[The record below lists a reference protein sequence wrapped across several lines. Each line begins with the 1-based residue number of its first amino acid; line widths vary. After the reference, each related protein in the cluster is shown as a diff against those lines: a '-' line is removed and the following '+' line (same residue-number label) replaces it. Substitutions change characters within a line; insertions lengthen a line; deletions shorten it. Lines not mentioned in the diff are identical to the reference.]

1 MEVCQVDPVMVVM
14 YLKAQM
20 AYAKVLERLVCWLL
34 SVCNPSLWDVKFKVT
49 LNNTW
54 SLRLAW
60 TK

>member
-34 SVCNPSLWDVKFKVT
+34 SVCNPSLWDVEASKVQGHP
-49 LNNTW
+49 
-54 SLRLAW
+54 
-60 TK
+60 